1 MIKNWPYI
9 AVVALLALVLPVL
22 PLHADNEKA
31 LKALMKRKLEDS
43 QKVLEGLATNDFD
56 KVAKHADDLI
66 QVSKDVEWRVMKTRE
81 YEMYSNDFR
90 RNAETLVRMAKA
102 KNTDGIALAYVDLTL
117 NCVKC
122 HKHVREERRARLDVD
137 DTH

>member
-1 MIKNWPYI
+1 MKSWPY
-9 AVVALLALVLPVL
+9 VAFATLLALVLPVMNL
-22 PLHADNEKA
+22 QADNEKT

-43 QKVLEGLATNDFD
+43 QKVLEGLAINNYDE
-56 KVAKHADDLI
+56 VAKSAADLI
-66 QVSKDVEWRVMKTRE
+66 QVSKDVEWRVIKTAQ
-81 YEMYSNDFR
+81 YEMFSNDFR

-122 HKHVREERRARLDVD
+122 HKYVREVRMARLDTD

>member
-1 MIKNWPYI
+1 MKSWPY
-9 AVVALLALVLPVL
+9 VAFATLLALVLPVMNL
-22 PLHADNEKA
+22 QADNEKT

-43 QKVLEGLATNDFD
+43 QKVLEGLAINNYDE
-56 KVAKHADDLI
+56 VAKSAADLI
-66 QVSKDVEWRVMKTRE
+66 QVSKDVEWRVIKTPQ
-81 YEMYSNDFR
+81 YEMFSNDFR

-122 HKHVREERRARLDVD
+122 HKYVREVRMARLDTD